1 MVVLVLLVIWL
12 LDFLNNFF
20 KYIFY
25 KCFLFL
31 LQVQDD
37 IKMLLDVRIYQS
49 YLSWA
54 VTFKL

>member
-12 LDFLNNFF
+12 LDFFNIFF

-54 VTFKL
+54 VTFML

>member
-1 MVVLVLLVIWL
+1 MVLVLLVIWL
-12 LDFLNNFF
+12 LDFLNIFF